1 MASAARRM
9 RGGVALPQLG
19 HEPEKFVSRLCHPVE
34 SCGAGTMASL
44 KAIRTVVNTK
54 DVNNYSLARQGKHS
68 HRLSLVE
75 RKHLLVSPECRRGYR
90 LLRPALSYWKQPNV
104 YRWAE
109 TKLRHNP
116 SNR

>member
-1 MASAARRM
+1 MSGAFLSAANER
-9 RGGVALPQLG
+9 
-19 HEPEKFVSRLCHPVE
+19 S
-34 SCGAGTMASL
+34 
-44 KAIRTVVNTK
+44 IRTVVNTK

-90 LLRPALSYWKQPNV
+90 HLRPALSYWKQPNV
-104 YRWAE
+104 YRRAE